1 MSRFFISYRREDSA
15 AEAGRLYDLL
25 SQRFGRDGP
34 FMDVDTVLPGVD
46 FRRVT
51 ERHLRECQVLL
62 AIIGKDWQD
71 IRDRNGLRRLE
82 APDDFVRFEIE
93 SALARGITV
102 IPVLFDGAKPP
113 PETALPD
120 SLKPLSRLQAFRI
133 DTAEFHRD
141 AEELLKILA
150 GLAPGGPV
158 RGRARSWAPAIVVS
172 TALAV
177 LVAMA
182 VTRVG
187 EVPVE
192 LRLRVSQLAFRLVMP
207 QPAVSGLST
216 GRLGVAGLSEV
227 RMPATEPVAQSAL
240 LLEAMSSAAR
250 ISLPPLVLPV
260 GARVWFGR
268 STVANEVQ
276 IGFQG
281 PPLEFQANVEG
292 QIRIGP
298 ADSKAYVLT
307 FDTPARVQLKAE
319 SGNVVELS
327 ATLMD
332 GQSLELSREVS
343 IDSLSLTAVEE
354 AHQVDPVVRAVSSI
368 ERGNVVFWPGAGPSR
383 ELARGDRVWIDSPR
397 GQLKAVTFEDGLFDI
412 RFAGTVRDL
421 RTGSGD
427 ESVTTMPS
435 YLEGVWANHR
445 MLFLF
450 AIVACVVIAVLLGAR
465 RSSASA
471 W

>member
-1 MSRFFISYRREDSA
+1 
-15 AEAGRLYDLL
+15 
-25 SQRFGRDGP
+25 
-34 FMDVDTVLPGVD
+34 
-46 FRRVT
+46 
-51 ERHLRECQVLL
+51 
-62 AIIGKDWQD
+62 
-71 IRDRNGLRRLE
+71 
-82 APDDFVRFEIE
+82 
-93 SALARGITV
+93 
-102 IPVLFDGAKPP
+102 
-113 PETALPD
+113 
-120 SLKPLSRLQAFRI
+120 
-133 DTAEFHRD
+133 
-141 AEELLKILA
+141 
-150 GLAPGGPV
+150 
-158 RGRARSWAPAIVVS
+158 
-172 TALAV
+172 
-177 LVAMA
+177 
-182 VTRVG
+182 
-187 EVPVE
+187 
-192 LRLRVSQLAFRLVMP
+192 MP
-207 QPAVSGLST
+207 QTAVSGLST

-227 RMPATEPVAQSAL
+227 RMPATEPAAQSAL

-383 ELARGDRVWIDSPR
+383 ELARGDRVWIDSPQ
-397 GQLKAVTFEDGLFDI
+397 GQLKAVTFEDGLFDV
-412 RFAGTVRDL
+412 RFAGTVRNL
-421 RTGSGD
+421 RIGSGD
-427 ESVTTMPS
+427 DLVTTVPS
-435 YLEGVWANHR
+435 YMEAVWANYR
-445 MLFLF
+445 MFFL
-450 AIVACVVIAVLLGAR
+450 IAVVGCFVVAFLLGVR